1 MPRARPTPRRKRQTR
16 LRTSCLRAQWPTSAT
31 GASQAVKVL
40 TDPTVTEYLDAIHN
54 GAKGDATTLDNMIE
68 ALKFIQEANQLRA
81 KEGLQPLK
89 VSDTLMAQ
97 AWRMRIMPTTT

>member
-1 MPRARPTPRRKRQTR
+1 MVP
-16 LRTSCLRAQWPTSAT
+16 
-31 GASQAVKVL
+31 
-40 TDPTVTEYLDAIHN
+40 
-54 GAKGDATTLDNMIE
+54 KGDATTLDNMIE

-97 AWRMRIMPTTT
+97 AMAGCGLCQQQREPSTSIPRQRKPRLGLH